1 MPLFNYLLFH
11 RDGIALKKTEA
22 KENEENKKGQVNHIG
37 NLFVD
42 EWERWEV
49 EVTEKT
55 KLGTICKA
63 LEKQFKLQTRDVI
76 LEATPIFLYALK
88 EDGIPKN

>member
-1 MPLFNYLLFH
+1 MMMEP
-11 RDGIALKKTEA
+11 GPPKKKKLKD
-22 KENEENKKGQVNHIG
+22 

-63 LEKQFKLQTRDVI
+63 LEKQF
-76 LEATPIFLYALK
+76 
-88 EDGIPKN
+88 

>member
-1 MPLFNYLLFH
+1 MMMEP
-11 RDGIALKKTEA
+11 GPPKKKKLKDD
-22 KENEENKKGQVNHIG
+22 
-37 NLFVD
+37 LFVD

-63 LEKQFKLQTRDVI
+63 LEKQLQLQTRDVI

-88 EDGIPKN
+88 EDGIPKHQQPIMK